1 MATPDETALIADRF
15 SAIANQFCSVV
26 DSASSLDRT
35 ELLSK
40 LYRIL
45 PVLISEAIGLPDVS
59 RDDDELQETTRRG
72 FSVKG
77 LIEPEWS
84 ELYNFLK
91 EKLGDWDP
99 YRQVFD
105 PTQDSEAVF
114 GTLADDLTDIYLDLK
129 NGSVFREKHLG
140 LPNEDAIWTWRLLF
154 YSHWG
159 KHAIDALLTIHFR
172 LQNSS
177 L

>member
-114 GTLADDLTDIYLDLK
+114 
-129 NGSVFREKHLG
+129 
-140 LPNEDAIWTWRLLF
+140 
-154 YSHWG
+154 
-159 KHAIDALLTIHFR
+159 
-172 LQNSS
+172 
-177 L
+177 